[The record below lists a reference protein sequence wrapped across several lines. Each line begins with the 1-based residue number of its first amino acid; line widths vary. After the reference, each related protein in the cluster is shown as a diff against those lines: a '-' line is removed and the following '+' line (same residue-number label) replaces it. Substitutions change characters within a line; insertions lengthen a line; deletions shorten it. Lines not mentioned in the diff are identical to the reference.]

1 MMISDLMRMILSNEY
16 DLTVW
21 RTSSILRIN
30 DWMSSRLALKFSR
43 VCGNKELSS
52 FLKSRK
58 GRRRKKHR
66 KFLKKQASY
75 VLNADL
81 QVGHVGFEI
90 LCHFVPLYQNEFFF
104 IAHTIGRT
112 LKRNDLAITWW

>member
-21 RTSSILRIN
+21 RTSSILRIS

-43 VCGNKELSS
+43 VCGKREMAS
-52 FLKSRK
+52 FLKSRI
-58 GRRRKKHR
+58 GRRRCQHS
-66 KFLKKQASY
+66 KFLRKQASY

-81 QVGHVGFEI
+81 
-90 LCHFVPLYQNEFFF
+90 
-104 IAHTIGRT
+104 
-112 LKRNDLAITWW
+112 